1 MKWVEDGK
9 ATAST
14 GSKKKKKD
22 ATTTMSEGSKTKDAT
37 ATMSEGSKTKD
48 PNLEVQSTEGNV
60 LNGNIPDMDASK

>member
-1 MKWVEDGK
+1 MKWFEDGK
-9 ATAST
+9 VTTST

-22 ATTTMSEGSKTKDAT
+22 ATT
-37 ATMSEGSKTKD
+37 TMSEGSKTKD